1 MRRGCSIH
9 SYQTTDYFQVEN
21 TVGKNRGKIFD
32 ALVWGLIYM
41 DDKEEAP
48 IDKNF
53 TNALKFLVGKSRI
66 ATGKEDVITE
76 LIITEIRKE
85 RPPKK

>member
-1 MRRGCSIH
+1 
-9 SYQTTDYFQVEN
+9 
-21 TVGKNRGKIFD
+21 
-32 ALVWGLIYM
+32 M
-41 DDKEEAP
+41 DDNEEAP

-53 TNALKFLVGKSRI
+53 TNALKVLVGKSRI